1 MSLDQKLKEAFAEES
16 NDLNAPPQLKQKVMN
31 NIYKQTGGTLMKKK
45 IVMTGILA
53 AALLIPTG
61 AFAAYSYLADGIY
74 DSKEALIQAGGTEQQ
89 YEKLETKLE
98 EAKQVLNEREFTEFM
113 SLNKQLADY
122 NIRIADA
129 QGTVHPERL
138 TKEEQQNYDQLQ
150 KKLEPYFE
158 KLNGAKEAGPS
169 AEAGDLIL
177 DMEQAKK
184 ELSSEEYSEFESKL
198 ARLEKYAEAASDQKS
213 SGHLSA
219 AEQEDYRQLE
229 QSLQPYFDRY
239 IKPMKAAK

>member
-1 MSLDQKLKEAFAEES
+1 
-16 NDLNAPPQLKQKVMN
+16 
-31 NIYKQTGGTLMKKK
+31 MKKK

-74 DSKEALIQAGGTEQQ
+74 GSKEALIQAGGTEQQ

-98 EAKQVLNEREFTEFM
+98 RAKQVLNEQEFTEFM
-113 SLNKQLADY
+113 SLNKQLAEY
-122 NIRIADA
+122 NTRIADV

-158 KLNGAKEAGPS
+158 KLSGAKEAGPS

-177 DMEQAKK
+177 DMDLAKK
-184 ELSSEEYSEFESKL
+184 ELSSEEYAEFESKL
-198 ARLEKYAEAASDQKS
+198 AKLEEYVEAVSDQKS

-219 AEQEDYRQLE
+219 AEQEEYRQLE
-229 QSLQPYFDRY
+229 QSLQPYFDRFV
-239 IKPMKAAK
+239 KPMKAAE